1 VVTAN
6 EPPEFEPPRRPD
18 LPNDAGPEP
27 PRTNLAMIALIAF
40 VFGVFL
46 HGCVAL
52 SILDDGSSSGS
63 SGSREQPSVEPA
75 VTVAANATATRLPDR
90 TTCAEIQGTDYRSTA
105 ERDFFRANC
114 IATATPTPS
123 ASPSPSLG
131 PSPTATRRP
140 G

>member
-1 VVTAN
+1 MVTAG

-18 LPNDAGPEP
+18 QPRDFQPEP
-27 PRTNLAMIALIAF
+27 PRTNIAMVALIAF
-40 VFGVFL
+40 AFGVFL

-52 SILDDGSSSGS
+52 SILDDGSSSANS
-63 SGSREQPSVEPA
+63 SNDGHPIVEPV
-75 VTVAANATATRLPDR
+75 VTVAANATPTRLPDR
-90 TTCAEIQGTDYRSTA
+90 TSCTEIQGTDYRSTS
-105 ERDFFRANC
+105 ERDFYRANC

-123 ASPSPSLG
+123 PPSSPTPG

>member
-1 VVTAN
+1 MVTAD

-18 LPNDAGPEP
+18 PPHDSGAEP
-27 PRTNLAMIALIAF
+27 PRTNIAMVALIAF

-52 SILDDGSSSGS
+52 SILDDGSSSG
-63 SGSREQPSVEPA
+63 GGGQDRPTVEPA
-75 VTVAANATATRLPDR
+75 VTVAANATPTRLPDR
-90 TTCAEIQGTDYRSTA
+90 TSCTEIQGTDYRSTA
-105 ERDFFRANC
+105 ERDFYRANC

-123 ASPSPSLG
+123 ASPSPSPG
-131 PSPTATRRP
+131 PSPTATRQP